1 MGGPR
6 RQQPPRLGGSS
17 TPLKVWNSNRMEERP
32 SFVTDTSI
40 SITSSLP
47 NHAEEVAFDVD
58 AGRIVAVTGVIGNAE
73 RAQELDL
80 RRLEVAEDGCKV
92 NAAAGVGV
100 DEANARLKA
109 ERLTLGHALTMP
121 CPSNRSWRIAAETG
135 ARFCRPRT
143 AIHPRMNKGT

>member
-1 MGGPR
+1 
-6 RQQPPRLGGSS
+6 
-17 TPLKVWNSNRMEERP
+17 MEERP

-92 NAAAGVGV
+92 NAAAGV
-100 DEANARLKA
+100 ASMK
-109 ERLTLGHALTMP
+109 
-121 CPSNRSWRIAAETG
+121 
-135 ARFCRPRT
+135 
-143 AIHPRMNKGT
+143 RMHV